1 MPAYKRR
8 GRRKMINVTYFDE
21 WCAKVWHMGIMHYE
35 YSHREFHSK
44 FTETSSQL
52 YTKRHFKLEDLSF
65 TQDIE
70 LKRSVCLPKQIRDEW
85 TLTYINFW
93 EVTKPVGHFINW
105 IDFFKINSQLRKHTS
120 VYHIN
125 FTSI

>member
-52 YTKRHFKLEDLSF
+52 YTTRHVKLEDLSF

-70 LKRSVCLPKQIRDEW
+70 LKRSVCLLKQIRDEW
-85 TLTYINFW
+85 TLTYIHFW

-120 VYHIN
+120 VCHIN
-125 FTSI
+125 FRSI